1 MSLPFAVEA
10 IAIGEGWAGI
20 DSSSTDQSLAFF
32 QCCKTNDRG
41 VIQIDV
47 ASTGY
52 LTEAEN
58 ALNGACFVV
67 LYQGYYSGMWADP
80 STGTTRGQE
89 AVSAAQNVDYP
100 GGCTIYLDVE
110 QTDSVSATTVIDW
123 INNWAAQVV
132 DAGYE
137 AGIYVGC
144 VQPLDSSQLYYD
156 LPNVNHYWETCSTD
170 CRVAVDVRG
179 YQVFQTA
186 CSTSFCGFSPVD
198 EDTYEHDALG
208 GYTVGMQKG

>member
-1 MSLPFAVEA
+1 MSLPFAVKA
-10 IAIGEGWAGI
+10 IAIGNGWAGI
-20 DSSSTDQSLAFF
+20 DSSATDQPLSFF
-32 QCCKTNDRG
+32 QCCSTHDRG

-47 ASTGY
+47 ASSGY

-58 ALNGACFVV
+58 ALNASCFVV
-67 LYQGYYSGMWADP
+67 LYQGYYPAQWANA

-100 GGCTIYLDVE
+100 GGATIYLDVE
-110 QTDSVSATTVIDW
+110 DCGTASAQTIIDW
-123 INNWAAQVV
+123 INNWSAQVV

-144 VQPLDSSQLYYD
+144 GQPLSSYQLYYD
-156 LPNVNHYWETCSTD
+156 LPNVNHYWETCSLD

-179 YQVFQTA
+179 YQVVQTA
-186 CSTSFCGFSPVD
+186 CNTTFCGQTVD
-198 EDTYEHDALG
+198 EDSYPHDALG
-208 GYTVGMQKG
+208 GYTTGMEKA

>member
-32 QCCKTNDRG
+32 QCCKTHDRG
-41 VIQIDV
+41 VIQIDI

-100 GGCTIYLDVE
+100 GGCTIYLDV
-110 QTDSVSATTVIDW
+110 QHTDSVSATTVMDW

-144 VQPLDSSQLYYD
+144 GQPLDSYQLYYD
-156 LPNVNHYWETCSTD
+156 LPNVNHY
-170 CRVAVDVRG
+170 
-179 YQVFQTA
+179 
-186 CSTSFCGFSPVD
+186 
-198 EDTYEHDALG
+198 
-208 GYTVGMQKG
+208 

>member
-32 QCCKTNDRG
+32 QCCKTHDRG
-41 VIQIDV
+41 VIQIDI

-100 GGCTIYLDVE
+100 GGCTIYLDV
-110 QTDSVSATTVIDW
+110 QHTDSVSATTVIDW
-123 INNWAAQVV
+123 INNWGTA
-132 DAGYE
+132 DIRSKIGNR
-137 AGIYVGC
+137 
-144 VQPLDSSQLYYD
+144 LDENAIVTRQAPKDHFPEVEERSPGRSSR
-156 LPNVNHYWETCSTD
+156 P
-170 CRVAVDVRG
+170 
-179 YQVFQTA
+179 QT
-186 CSTSFCGFSPVD
+186 V
-198 EDTYEHDALG
+198 
-208 GYTVGMQKG
+208 